1 MTQHITTHDAIKLAE
16 FIMDGGARIFEGLPP
31 ANPVK
36 FSPAR
41 TSLTVAKARDLKA
54 AQYFRGAGMVDCA
67 TIHTHTGGGR
77 CTGSAAPGCRQSV
90 HARGH
95 ALHRRQGPTSDP
107 KSLSTGATE
116 QGARPVRVRALW
128 LGKSA
133 TR

>member
-67 TIHTHTGGGR
+67 TIHTQRLVVKHYDEDN
-77 CTGSAAPGCRQSV
+77 
-90 HARGH
+90 ARKYIWV
-95 ALHRRQGPTSDP
+95 P
-107 KSLSTGATE
+107 E
-116 QGARPVRVRALW
+116 
-128 LGKSA
+128 
-133 TR
+133 